1 LRTAANTSVSILP
14 DDSGVAWTELD
25 AALPMP
31 IEKFPSEELVRLAF
45 SSSDFIDAL
54 DREMLTVTGLPP
66 GRHALTIDGQTVATH
81 SADEWRNGV
90 NLAEADTPMSKQA
103 AEVLQLT
110 YNHNDLHWARWHMI
124 QTAFETEKPPSMDA
138 AMTALDTLES
148 EIAAMARAKAQ
159 PKPHRYQLQA
169 VE

>member
-1 LRTAANTSVSILP
+1 
-14 DDSGVAWTELD
+14 
-25 AALPMP
+25 
-31 IEKFPSEELVRLAF
+31 
-45 SSSDFIDAL
+45 
-54 DREMLTVTGLPP
+54 
-66 GRHALTIDGQTVATH
+66 
-81 SADEWRNGV
+81 
-90 NLAEADTPMSKQA
+90 
-103 AEVLQLT
+103 
-110 YNHNDLHWARWHMI
+110 MI